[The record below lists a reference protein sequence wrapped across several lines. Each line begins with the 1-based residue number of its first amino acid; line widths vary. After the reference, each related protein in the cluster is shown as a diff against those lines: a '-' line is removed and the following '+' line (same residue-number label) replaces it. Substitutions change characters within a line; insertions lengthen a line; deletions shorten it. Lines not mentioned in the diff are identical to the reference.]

1 MNKFALAVVL
11 ALGIITAAQ
20 GETDAPAPAVSSS
33 LHRAIAT
40 TSVVRDDRRSHA
52 VDFALYSTIATYRTL
67 DYFSSNA
74 AFANGGH
81 EYILRQ
87 FLVNNSA
94 TFIAFEGRRRGR
106 DQRIGSSTMGIAASP
121 ASPTG

>member
-1 MNKFALAVVL
+1 MNKFRI
-11 ALGIITAAQ
+11 GSRS
-20 GETDAPAPAVSSS
+20 GSWHH
-33 LHRAIAT
+33 HRST
-40 TSVVRDDRRSHA
+40 WRDGRPCTGGLLFASPGN
-52 VDFALYSTIATYRTL
+52 FALYSTIATYRTL

-87 FLVNNSA
+87 FLVNNSS